1 MTGPVPTMRLIG
13 GALTMLVLVAA
24 CGAAFAGRP
33 LTVDDANTNEKGAG
47 HVEAWVARAH
57 GATVVNVA
65 PAFAPLDR
73 LELAATLSR
82 DTTNQVNA
90 SAVQAKVILTE
101 RQDKGCNLG
110 ASGGFA
116 HVGSGG
122 GNGKFVNGLFTCNAG
137 DLGSL
142 HLNLGLTKASGE
154 ASVKTWGVAFEHEL
168 GAVTPHL
175 ELFGEKGSKP
185 TVQAGARTEVAKGI
199 QLDGTIG
206 RLDGRSVYSL
216 GVKFQF

>member
-1 MTGPVPTMRLIG
+1 MNNPVPPLRLLG
-13 GALTMLVLVAA
+13 GALTLVVLAAA

-33 LTVDDANTNEKGAG
+33 LTVDDANTNDKGAG
-47 HVEAWVARAH
+47 HVEAWVARAD

-65 PAFAPLDR
+65 PAFAPLDGV
-73 LELAATLSR
+73 EFAATLSR
-82 DTTNQVNA
+82 DTTNKVNA

-116 HVGSGG
+116 HVGGGG
-122 GNGKFVNGLFTCNAG
+122 GNGRFVTGLLTCNAG

-154 ASVKTWGVAFEHEL
+154 SSVRTWGVAFEQEL

-175 ELFGEKGSKP
+175 EFFGEKGSKP
-185 TVQAGARTEVAKGI
+185 TAQVGARTEIAKGV

-206 RLDGRSVYSL
+206 RSDGRSVYSL
-216 GVKFQF
+216 GMKFQF